1 MLPASLAVGC
11 WLATG
16 RGVPRRVPWAGVA
29 VIAAALIAVEQLNFT
44 DNFRKLDR
52 SEVLAALDAVD
63 EPPAQCTSF
72 DLDPRPDRSPDY
84 SSIDAL
90 RVAQRPGVPTVH
102 GYSGWQPDGW
112 TLVPGSP
119 AYATDVAAWVA
130 RHGLGAG
137 HCVLHATT
145 GTWTGP

>member
-16 RGVPRRVPWAGVA
+16 RGVPDACRWGAVA
-29 VIAAALIAVEQLNFT
+29 VVAVALIAVEQLNIT

-52 SEVLAALDAVD
+52 SQVLAALDAVG
-63 EPPAQCTSF
+63 EPPAECTTF
-72 DLDPRPDRSPDY
+72 DLEPRPDRNPDY
-84 SSIDAL
+84 ASIDAML
-90 RVAQRPGVPTVH
+90 VAQRTGVPTVN
-102 GYSGWQPDGW
+102 GYSGWQPEGW
-112 TLVPGSP
+112 TLMPGSP
-119 AYATDVAAWVA
+119 AYAENVDAWVA

-137 HCVLHATT
+137 HCTLHAAT